1 MAVEQLSA
9 SFVKID
15 DSSSQQPS
23 ETSVYQ
29 YIDIL
34 KSDISSAENRKN
46 YEVFVTGGTNQ
57 ANVKSTL
64 YQTIFDQDFTLST
77 SNPLF
82 DLTVGLLKEESTNEN
97 GTVFPIVNGNNYS
110 YDSAGKIVGFENS
123 ELMVREKVNIYRQFA
138 QNLLGDPDAA
148 FVAPHGESADS
159 EGANTIK
166 SAVFLCFRRLFTR
179 DNIHEGSFNMNIS
192 RQAPFLLSDAYD
204 NADPSSKGS
213 SITNIDTLY
222 SEDTNLGNLLEITDA
237 TYGNTNISVSPVAG
251 EVSTLT
257 ASISGT
263 TTNVGLIYYDKGIV
277 VLDADVLFDNTQKI
291 RGDISSTSTSGI
303 TDATGPWFVNDTAD
317 TTTTLYKDL
326 YTSVDAAIAV
336 DTANSGAGTA
346 NDKTIDGIPFYQPAY
361 LDTEGTDEVVS
372 TDIEPHDQPEYDF
385 TAGAANDFYS
395 SVVDDTEGIALFEG
409 TLKEFITK
417 ATIED
422 ILTHLCIV
430 RFGDENESAITF
442 QNETIINSKI
452 YYCRAAPSQL
462 NYSTNP
468 TYTDEDGNIVAL
480 IGNKPFSFVTSVGL
494 FDSTGTLVAVAK
506 TSRPIEKNPE
516 TDLTINVRLDY

>member
-34 KSDISSAENRKN
+34 KSDISSADNRKN

-82 DLTVGLLKEESTNEN
+82 DLTVGLLKEESTAED

-148 FVAPHGESADS
+148 FVAPHGESADA
-159 EGANTIK
+159 EGASTIK

-204 NADPSSKGS
+204 NATPSAKGS
-213 SITNIDTLY
+213 EITNIDTLY

-257 ASISGT
+257 ANISGT

-277 VLDADVLFDNTQKI
+277 VLDTETLFDNTQEI
-291 RGDISSTSTSGI
+291 RGNIDSTSTSGI
-303 TDATGPWFVNDTAD
+303 TDAAGPWFVNDTAN
-317 TTTTLYKDL
+317 TTLYKDL
-326 YTSVDAAIAV
+326 YTDETAAIAV

-346 NDKTIDGIPFYQPAY
+346 NDIPIGEITFYQPAY
-361 LDTEGTDEVVS
+361 LDTENTESAVS
-372 TDIEPHDQPEYDF
+372 TGTEPHDQPEYDF
-385 TAGAANDFYS
+385 TEGAANDFYS
-395 SVVDDTEGIALFEG
+395 SVVDETEGIALFEG
-409 TLKEFITK
+409 TLKELITK

-468 TYTDEDGNIVAL
+468 TYTDADGNIVAL